1 MSNAAELSCLRH
13 SFSVLTI
20 FGTDTTPCR
29 TPASENCT
37 IVTISV
43 GPAGTDSAFAGWR
56 LTKRQTARPA
66 RAEAHT
72 EKNALRS
79 KPFDDSPFVT
89 SDRNMK
95 TSKASVCSLDFPSGR
110 KFQEDL
116 KDRKSTRLNSSHLG
130 ISYAV
135 FCLKKKINKKN

>member
-43 GPAGTDSAFAGWR
+43 GPAGTDSASAGWR
-56 LTKRQTARPA
+56 LTERQTARPA
-66 RAEAHT
+66 RTEAHT
-72 EKNALRS
+72 EKNDLRS
-79 KPFDDSPFVT
+79 KPFDDSPFAR

-95 TSKASVCSLDFPSGR
+95 PPRPRSEEHTSELQSRG
-110 KFQEDL
+110 
-116 KDRKSTRLNSSHLG
+116 HL
-130 ISYAV
+130 V
-135 FCLKKKINKKN
+135 

>member
-13 SFSVLTI
+13 SFSVYKI
-20 FGTDTTPCR
+20 FGTDTNPCR

-43 GPAGTDSAFAGWR
+43 GPAGTDSASAGWR
-56 LTKRQTARPA
+56 LTERQTARPA
-66 RAEAHT
+66 RTEAHT

-79 KPFDDSPFVT
+79 KPFDDSPFAR

-95 TSKASVCSLDFPSGR
+95 TSKPSVCSLDFPSGR
-110 KFQEDL
+110 IVSRGFKGGYSSAWFKPAPAVKRFWCQWTL
-116 KDRKSTRLNSSHLG
+116 KPPAK
-130 ISYAV
+130 
-135 FCLKKKINKKN
+135 